1 MVFTRLRTTSAIP
14 SFDAS
19 MLVDLT
25 HVMGLFA
32 NIGFLIVDYNVSLF
46 SRPFSFASLMNNE

>member
-32 NIGFLIVDYNVSLF
+32 NIGLLDSGLQCFFVFSTFLVCLF
-46 SRPFSFASLMNNE
+46 DEQ